1 MNETGLIEQVSRI
14 INANYSNIYVIDIID
29 DKVYR
34 FDFTI
39 SNSLVIKEVTTYTDF
54 IEIAKRFVN
63 SNDLSTYF
71 DALSISKLELESQR
85 GTSETKI
92 KYRKL
97 CETGE
102 YKWFVNIINYL
113 PYEGKKLIFMM
124 SEDISNRLTDIESEN
139 DKLET
144 EVTDYKKRLDREN
157 KSISD
162 AIYLINHALETSN
175 GSEQTKRY
183 INSVFNK
190 VTEDHPEL
198 NKAILNRMAEVTSY
212 RKPSILIVDDSS
224 IIRNSLKRIFSNDYE
239 ILIAKN
245 GLEAI
250 NIITENV
257 LSSNMNMSKE
267 NIVGMLLDLVMPES
281 DGFEVLEFM
290 KANDLFNR
298 IPVAIISG
306 DETRETRKRVYQYE
320 IVDMLEKP
328 FNTENIRRRFGKIVN
343 LYQSSNN
350 LQNIVEVQNEELKTV
365 NDNKS
370 LELIINKIITNIET
384 SKESMLLKR
393 VVKLLSDAL
402 ASKYPKYNLDSKK
415 IDNIVKSC
423 ALYNVGS
430 IAISKDSVITSDSIK
445 EEIEYGNVLLKNYIK
460 DEAHLKVAS
469 NIVNYSFE
477 MFNGSGYPNALKEND
492 IPIEAQLTSISVRIV
507 QYSLNKSFNIAI
519 KNILMVEDKKYNPDI
534 LDVIKDMKKELKDL
548 F

>member
-250 NIITENV
+250 SIITENV

-267 NIVGMLLDLVMPES
+267 NIVGMLLDLVMPE
-281 DGFEVLEFM
+281 
-290 KANDLFNR
+290 
-298 IPVAIISG
+298 
-306 DETRETRKRVYQYE
+306 
-320 IVDMLEKP
+320 
-328 FNTENIRRRFGKIVN
+328 
-343 LYQSSNN
+343 
-350 LQNIVEVQNEELKTV
+350 
-365 NDNKS
+365 
-370 LELIINKIITNIET
+370 
-384 SKESMLLKR
+384 
-393 VVKLLSDAL
+393 
-402 ASKYPKYNLDSKK
+402 
-415 IDNIVKSC
+415 
-423 ALYNVGS
+423 
-430 IAISKDSVITSDSIK
+430 
-445 EEIEYGNVLLKNYIK
+445 
-460 DEAHLKVAS
+460 
-469 NIVNYSFE
+469 
-477 MFNGSGYPNALKEND
+477 
-492 IPIEAQLTSISVRIV
+492 
-507 QYSLNKSFNIAI
+507 
-519 KNILMVEDKKYNPDI
+519 
-534 LDVIKDMKKELKDL
+534 
-548 F
+548 